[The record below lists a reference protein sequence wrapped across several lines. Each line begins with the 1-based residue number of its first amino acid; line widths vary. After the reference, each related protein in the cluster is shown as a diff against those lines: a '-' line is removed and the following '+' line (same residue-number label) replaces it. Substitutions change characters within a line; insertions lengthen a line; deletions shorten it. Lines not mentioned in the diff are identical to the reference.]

1 LATGVVADARDRGE
15 VQLIDMEPVEGADI
29 AIALTKGLEG
39 DLTDADLIR
48 RRLKPAVGLLIGGLQ
63 RS

>member
-1 LATGVVADARDRGE
+1 
-15 VQLIDMEPVEGADI
+15 MEPVEGADI